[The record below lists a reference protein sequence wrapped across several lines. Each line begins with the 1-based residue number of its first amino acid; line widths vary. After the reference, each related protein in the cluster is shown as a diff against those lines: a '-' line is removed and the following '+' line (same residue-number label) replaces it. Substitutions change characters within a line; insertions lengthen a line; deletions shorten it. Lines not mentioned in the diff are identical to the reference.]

1 MFPSSNA
8 SDAEK
13 YPISV
18 ESKLHLSESVAV
30 SFVIQHCDAFSKKNT
45 QRSKFSKLLSVRS
58 SRYMHICFAR
68 GKEVCCVTF
77 FCV

>member
-45 QRSKFSKLLSVRS
+45 QRSNFQNCFQSEVRVKCISVLQEEKKS
-58 SRYMHICFAR
+58 AA
-68 GKEVCCVTF
+68 
-77 FCV
+77 

>member
-45 QRSKFSKLLSVRS
+45 HRSKFSKLLSVRS
-58 SRYMHICFAR
+58 SR
-68 GKEVCCVTF
+68 
-77 FCV
+77 

>member
-1 MFPSSNA
+1 MFPSGTE

-13 YPISV
+13 YPISLKF
-18 ESKLHLSESVAV
+18 KLYLSESVAV

-58 SRYMHICFAR
+58 SR
-68 GKEVCCVTF
+68 
-77 FCV
+77 